1 MSIIGSETSLSS
13 PEPQAPEYIIDERNR
28 GLGARLRNGRG
39 HLCVGDG
46 YYVSGIYLDARELR
60 KLGSW
65 AFEIA
70 DAIEAGIT
78 EEPK

>member
-1 MSIIGSETSLSS
+1 MSIIGRETSLLI
-13 PEPQAPEYIIDERNR
+13 PEPPPPEYIIDERNR
-28 GLGARLRNGRG
+28 GLGARLRSGRG

-46 YYVSGIYLDARELR
+46 YYTSGIYLDAGELR

-65 AFEIA
+65 ALEVA
-70 DAIEAGIT
+70 SVIESGIT